1 MRSTTVG
8 SGRGWMRVGW
18 VGSGG
23 SLWRDDRVLRWFAE
37 FVSDRGLFGRVFG
50 CGGGA
55 GWWLIVLVSEVVCG
69 AGVLLLVA
77 VVGIDVLRVRGVA
90 TDVRAALLLG
100 FGALLGVLRV
110 RLARD

>member
-8 SGRGWMRVGW
+8 SGRGWVRVGW
-18 VGSGG
+18 GGSGG
-23 SLWRDDRVLRWFAE
+23 SLWRDARVLRWFAE
-37 FVSDRGLFGRVFG
+37 FVSDRGLFGLVSG
-50 CGGGA
+50 CGGGV

-77 VVGIDVLRVRGVA
+77 VVGIDVFRVRGVA